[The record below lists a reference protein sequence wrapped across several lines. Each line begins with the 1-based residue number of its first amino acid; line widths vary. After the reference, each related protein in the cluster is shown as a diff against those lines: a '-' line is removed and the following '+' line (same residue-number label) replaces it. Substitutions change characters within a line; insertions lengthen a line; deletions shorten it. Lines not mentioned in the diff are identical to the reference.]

1 MPRADI
7 PSIRNFCSWASQAMS
22 LQSENPAK
30 DQRLRQAVKPDYI
43 SALGMAAWSFASLEW
58 NVAWCCEK
66 IKPGSLRRIV
76 DEEMAAGIIAKR
88 FIDLARNAQ
97 RSPER
102 EELKVLAREFS
113 SLVQLR
119 NLILHGK
126 PCAGPNDEP
135 RLSSTAVLEIPD
147 LEHAADTFAL
157 CSSSLNR
164 PCSTASWRP
173 TNLLGQPLTPNNS
186 FKPNPLRGSA

>member
-1 MPRADI
+1 MP
-7 PSIRNFCSWASQAMS
+7 

-30 DQRLRQAVKPDYI
+30 DRRLRQAVKPDYI

-58 NVAWCCEK
+58 QVVWCCEK

-76 DEEMAAGIIAKR
+76 DEEMTAGIIAKR
-88 FIDLARNAQ
+88 FIDLTRNMQ

-102 EELKVLAREFS
+102 EKLKELASEFS

-119 NLILHGK
+119 NRILHGK
-126 PCAGPNDEP
+126 PCTGPNGES

-147 LEHAADTFAL
+147 LEHAADAFAL
-157 CSSSLNR
+157 CSSSLNGL
-164 PCSTASWRP
+164 SHGFLASY
-173 TNLLGQPLTPNNS
+173 
-186 FKPNPLRGSA
+186 KPSESAVDA